1 MASISGVIS
10 AYRQPDQ
17 INRGSERTYEPT
29 SSKVASSSSSKESQ
43 ASKVET
49 KGFTPI
55 DTKSSLVPK
64 TTEYGNTIG
73 DVKLSDKAKDYY
85 NQLKGKFHNMEFIAV
100 SKDMKAQVQAN
111 AAAYGNANKM
121 VVLID
126 EEKLERMATD
136 ESFRK
141 KYEGII
147 AMSQSKMAEAKNS
160 LTSSGA
166 SVKNFGMSVDSN
178 GKESFFATV
187 EKSQDLQKKRI
198 EKKAAEKK
206 EQKAKEKKKAE
217 KEAREERLQKA
228 KDKKTDKT
236 ADEEDP
242 QNIDDGKEYVTIEA
256 KSMDEL
262 FSKVQ
267 KYSYSE
273 ALNRVFTD
281 SERMVGGHVDFRG

>member
-1 MASISGVIS
+1 MAGISGVIS
-10 AYRQPDQ
+10 AYRQVDQ
-17 INRGSERTYEPT
+17 INKGSERTYEPT
-29 SSKVASSSSSKESQ
+29 SSKVASSNSSKESQ
-43 ASKVET
+43 TSKVET

-100 SKDMKAQVQAN
+100 SKDMKAQVHAN

-147 AMSQSKMAEAKNS
+147 AMSQTKMAEAKNS

-178 GKESFFATV
+178 GKENFFATV

-262 FSKVQ
+262 LSKVQ

>member
-1 MASISGVIS
+1 MAGISGVIS

-17 INRGSERTYEPT
+17 INRGSERTYEST
-29 SSKVASSSSSKESQ
+29 SSKVASSNSSKESQ
-43 ASKVET
+43 TSKVET

-147 AMSQSKMAEAKNS
+147 AMSQTKMAEAKNS

-236 ADEEDP
+236 ADEEDL
-242 QNIDDGKEYVTIEA
+242 QNIDDGKEYVTLSLI
-256 KSMDEL
+256 
-262 FSKVQ
+262 
-267 KYSYSE
+267 
-273 ALNRVFTD
+273 
-281 SERMVGGHVDFRG
+281 HI

>member
-1 MASISGVIS
+1 MAGISGVIS

-17 INRGSERTYEPT
+17 INRGSERTYEST
-29 SSKVASSSSSKESQ
+29 SSKVASSNSSKESQ
-43 ASKVET
+43 TSKVET

-64 TTEYGNTIG
+64 TTEYGNT
-73 DVKLSDKAKDYY
+73 
-85 NQLKGKFHNMEFIAV
+85 
-100 SKDMKAQVQAN
+100 
-111 AAAYGNANKM
+111 
-121 VVLID
+121 
-126 EEKLERMATD
+126 
-136 ESFRK
+136 
-141 KYEGII
+141 
-147 AMSQSKMAEAKNS
+147 EAKNS

-228 KDKKTDKT
+228 KDKKAEKTDSDKED
-236 ADEEDP
+236 AEAIDNEEY
-242 QNIDDGKEYVTIEA
+242 ITFEA
-256 KSMDEL
+256 NSVDEL
-262 FSKVQ
+262 IFKVQ
-267 KYSYSE
+267 NYSYNS
-273 ALNRVFTD
+273 AAGRVMTE
-281 SERMVGGHVDFRG
+281 SERMVGSKFDIKG